1 MYKLTD
7 SVPYLLNRVGVRMGE
22 LFSRHIASYG
32 VTLPMYRVMAALWEI
47 PNQRLNDLSV
57 MTTVEISTLSR
68 LIGTMAKMKL
78 VSRSRLE
85 NNGRTVSIKLT
96 KDGDKLVTQL
106 MPIAQHFEEVAV
118 SELSPATLKTLK
130 KTLGD
135 IYERLDAIEE
145 ELVVPEKAA

>member
-96 KDGDKLVTQL
+96 KEGDKLVTQL